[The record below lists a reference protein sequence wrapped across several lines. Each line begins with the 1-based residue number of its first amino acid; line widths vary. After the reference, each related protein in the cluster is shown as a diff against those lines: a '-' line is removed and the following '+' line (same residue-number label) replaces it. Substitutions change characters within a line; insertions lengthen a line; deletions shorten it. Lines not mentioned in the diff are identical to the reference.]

1 MQVALHSHMFHY
13 FIIFLVVL
21 DALIVLTE
29 LLLDLGAFGI
39 FYSTST
45 VIVLITT
52 VPLYMISAIAFTSM
66 EARKDHI
73 HCLYLR
79 KCH

>member
-29 LLLDLGAFGI
+29 LLLDLGAFGMSGI
-39 FYSTST
+39 PLLHIYSHCFNNHGKILNFSS
-45 VIVLITT
+45 
-52 VPLYMISAIAFTSM
+52 SAQYSIHVYDHTIA
-66 EARKDHI
+66 
-73 HCLYLR
+73 Y
-79 KCH
+79 